1 MKISSAF
8 LFDRA
13 SDQMSQLQA
22 TLVKS
27 QNQLAT
33 GKQVV
38 RPSDEP
44 NRVATIARLNS
55 LQARHDNYMSN
66 MGLIKARFGTEEGAV
81 SNSVQVMYRVKE
93 LVVQASNDTISAA
106 DRLAI
111 ATELKGLREQ
121 LLSLANSKDTNGNYL
136 FAGSRVAKPPFEAP
150 SSNPLGAPVYQGDQ
164 TRMEVMIGDQRSL
177 PINRAGSEVFVRVVR
192 TDNTG
197 QSQGV
202 GFFQAIDDLIA
213 GVQTS
218 TLADIQR
225 GNGEVNQ
232 LLEGLTLAQ
241 ADIGTDQAILEQ
253 QSDSTEDT
261 LITLKLNLS
270 DVQDLDYAKAIAQ
283 LNKQMMSL
291 EAAQSSF
298 SKVSQ
303 LSLFQYLR

>member
-150 SSNPLGAPVYQGDQ
+150 SSNPLEAPVYQGDQ

-177 PINRAGSEVFVRVVR
+177 PINRPGSEVFVRVVR
-192 TDNTG
+192 TDGNG

-298 SKVSQ
+298 TKVSQ

>member
-1 MKISSAF
+1 M
-8 LFDRA
+8 
-13 SDQMSQLQA
+13 
-22 TLVKS
+22 
-27 QNQLAT
+27 
-33 GKQVV
+33 
-38 RPSDEP
+38 
-44 NRVATIARLNS
+44 
-55 LQARHDNYMSN
+55 
-66 MGLIKARFGTEEGAV
+66 
-81 SNSVQVMYRVKE
+81 
-93 LVVQASNDTISAA
+93 
-106 DRLAI
+106 
-111 ATELKGLREQ
+111 
-121 LLSLANSKDTNGNYL
+121 
-136 FAGSRVAKPPFEAP
+136 
-150 SSNPLGAPVYQGDQ
+150 
-164 TRMEVMIGDQRSL
+164 L
-177 PINRAGSEVFVRVVR
+177 PWVR
-192 TDNTG
+192 TDGNG

>member
-55 LQARHDNYMSN
+55 LRARHDNYMSN

-150 SSNPLGAPVYQGDQ
+150 SSNPLEAPVYQGDQ

-177 PINRAGSEVFVRVVR
+177 PINRPGSEVFVRVVR
-192 TDNTG
+192 TDGNG

>member
-150 SSNPLGAPVYQGDQ
+150 SSNPLEAPVYQGDQ
-164 TRMEVMIGDQRSL
+164 TRKEVMIGDQRSL
-177 PINRAGSEVFVRVVR
+177 PINRPGSEVFVRVVR
-192 TDNTG
+192 TDGNG

>member
-150 SSNPLGAPVYQGDQ
+150 SSNPLEAPVYQGDQ

-177 PINRAGSEVFVRVVR
+177 PINRPGSEVFVRVVR
-192 TDNTG
+192 TDGNG

-218 TLADIQR
+218 TLADIQPVTVR
-225 GNGEVNQ
+225 SINCSR
-232 LLEGLTLAQ
+232 A
-241 ADIGTDQAILEQ
+241 
-253 QSDSTEDT
+253 
-261 LITLKLNLS
+261 
-270 DVQDLDYAKAIAQ
+270 
-283 LNKQMMSL
+283 
-291 EAAQSSF
+291 
-298 SKVSQ
+298 
-303 LSLFQYLR
+303 

>member
-150 SSNPLGAPVYQGDQ
+150 SSNPLEAPVYQGDQ

-177 PINRAGSEVFVRVVR
+177 PINRPGSEVFVRVVR
-192 TDNTG
+192 TDGNG

-202 GFFQAIDDLIA
+202 GFFQAIDDLIT